1 MRNFTGDEKQYQSYA
16 NVKIHTSLWKR
27 EVKNLFVSKTYV
39 IEADK
44 TKLFLL
50 LSKLESS

>member
-27 EVKNLFVSKTYV
+27 EVKNLFVSKHM
-39 IEADK
+39 
-44 TKLFLL
+44 
-50 LSKLESS
+50 